1 MEALNKPLIVQK
13 QGEEAL
19 EKSQC
24 RLHLA
29 VHGHGWTIWSS
40 RKI

>member
-19 EKSQC
+19 EKIAVQTTLGSPRP
-24 RLHLA
+24 RLDDL
-29 VHGHGWTIWSS
+29 I
-40 RKI
+40 KP